1 MREIR
6 TSGSTSGEWKRS
18 RARIMRHRQPKG
30 PAPARPCLTHRA
42 TPRLY
47 WFLLFGF
54 SFHDRLSL
62 VANEGGFQ
70 DQRLVV
76 LLIPSD
82 AESLRRQAFRHFKAC
97 HADP

>member
-47 WFLLFGF
+47 SPSSFPPRF
-54 SFHDRLSL
+54 SKLL
-62 VANEGGFQ
+62 VAWHLGKRNEADTFEFARKLRSATTGRFQLTTDGFHPY
-70 DQRLVV
+70 R
-76 LLIPSD
+76 S
-82 AESLRRQAFRHFKAC
+82 
-97 HADP
+97 